1 MLRKSF
7 FRLCETSLLSYIWHL
22 TLNIEIQILIFSA
35 SPRWRLELRDAVI
48 NRPNT
53 LRLSCEV
60 AGNPTPT
67 FQWEKDSKTL
77 TATERMKIT
86 QESQRSTLEITNSA
100 FEDSGV
106 YTCTA
111 KNEHGHV
118 TTSCIAQVRGN
129 LNICIVCRVLNF
141 VWSSGWCG
149 SNLAGDNKFFVVLC
163 SVRSL

>member
-1 MLRKSF
+1 MNNNN
-7 FRLCETSLLSYIWHL
+7 
-22 TLNIEIQILIFSA
+22 NIHIKYFVFLA

-60 AGNPTPT
+60 VGNPSPT
-67 FQWEKDSKTL
+67 VQWEKDSKSI
-77 TATERMKIT
+77 TATERVKIT
-86 QESQRSTLEITNSA
+86 QESQRSTLEITTSA

-111 KNEHGHV
+111 VNEHGHV

-129 LNICIVCRVLNF
+129 LKNKLSFIYF
-141 VWSSGWCG
+141 TAKAWFT
-149 SNLAGDNKFFVVLC
+149 LAILSTILC
-163 SVRSL
+163 F

>member
-1 MLRKSF
+1 MNEVKTQYSF
-7 FRLCETSLLSYIWHL
+7 KNLYMQTSENLSVCTESNGKRFSRLWETRLCGCIWELIPNIQNEILFRL
-22 TLNIEIQILIFSA
+22 A
-35 SPRWRLELRDAVI
+35 SPRWRLELRDAVV

-60 AGNPTPT
+60 VGPTPT

-111 KNEHGHV
+111 VNDHGHV

-129 LNICIVCRVLNF
+129 LNILRYL
-141 VWSSGWCG
+141 
-149 SNLAGDNKFFVVLC
+149 L
-163 SVRSL
+163 